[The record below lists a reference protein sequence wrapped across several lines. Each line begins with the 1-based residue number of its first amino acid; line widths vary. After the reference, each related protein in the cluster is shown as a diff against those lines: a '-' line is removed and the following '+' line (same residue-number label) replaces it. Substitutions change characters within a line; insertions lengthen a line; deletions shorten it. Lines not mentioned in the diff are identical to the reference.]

1 MDNNKTPKVPSS
13 RNFYEIWTIIKP
25 GNDESN
31 RKNANPLNIQHDWHF
46 QVEERCL
53 ADSNRR
59 SRFCRPLTK
68 PLIQGTKLT
77 GVNMRFPEKFCKVS
91 VFLCFDKLFQHFF
104 FKNQKKLTN
113 FEFSSR

>member
-25 GNDESN
+25 RNDESN
-31 RKNANPLNIQHDWHF
+31 RKNANRLNIQHDWHF

-68 PLIQGTKLT
+68 PLIQGTKT
-77 GVNMRFPEKFCKVS
+77 GISPKSFAKLVYFCV
-91 VFLCFDKLFQHFF
+91 
-104 FKNQKKLTN
+104 LTN
-113 FEFSSR
+113 FFNTFFSKIKKN